1 MFTETEYAALLMRL
15 AELGEEKFRAFN
27 EKLMPGTTGTYG
39 VRIPLLRTMAK
50 EIIKNDAKGF
60 LAVAQD
66 DTHEE
71 RMLQACAA
79 RRQSVWSTLALSSR
93 RSTTGRCAM

>member
-39 VRIPLLRTMAK
+39 VRIPLLRTMATMQK
-50 EIIKNDAKGF
+50 ASSPWRGTIHTKN
-60 LAVAQD
+60 
-66 DTHEE
+66 
-71 RMLQACAA
+71 ACC
-79 RRQSVWSTLALSSR
+79 RGL
-93 RSTTGRCAM
+93 

>member
-71 RMLQACAA
+71 RM
-79 RRQSVWSTLALSSR
+79 RRGL
-93 RSTTGRCAM
+93 